1 MKNGRK
7 KERFS
12 FLFWRHGL
20 FQPWCSFLTSKSPI
34 NFCYFSSPPPPVPLC
49 IIPVPISSPVLIQM
63 LPVIAVFFSPGC
75 ISTLYP
81 HPISTYLFLMPILL
95 YFYLLLFHPS
105 LLCLSVSL
113 WNIAPKWG
121 HNVLS
126 WCTAGRR
133 AKCQVERDGERKAG
147 SKKRRELEGNFLVL
161 KKVTGS
167 K

>member
-34 NFCYFSSPPPPVPLC
+34 NFCCFSSPPPPVPLC
-49 IIPVPISSPVLIQM
+49 IIPVPISSPVHIQM
-63 LPVIAVFFSPGC
+63 LPIIAVFFSPGC

-95 YFYLLLFHPS
+95 YFYLLLFHRCSVSP
-105 LLCLSVSL
+105 CLSGTLHRSEVITFCL
-113 WNIAPKWG
+113 GARQ
-121 HNVLS
+121 
-126 WCTAGRR
+126 AGEPSVR
-133 AKCQVERDGERKAG
+133 
-147 SKKRRELEGNFLVL
+147 
-161 KKVTGS
+161 
-167 K
+167 